1 MVLSHSLI
9 TYVYCMWHMLGTGC
23 INMFTNHLRGTGC
36 MTRIISLVMTKM
48 KILKMKTWTDYY
60 YPVASY
66 YALMLENKLYLK
78 VNLPKAVK

>member
-1 MVLSHSLI
+1 
-9 TYVYCMWHMLGTGC
+9 
-23 INMFTNHLRGTGC
+23 
-36 MTRIISLVMTKM
+36 MTRIISLVMTKT